1 MLGFTS
7 FYPTYKLERAYLFH
21 RKWPDNMA
29 RNYPFL
35 IKTLGVW
42 LLFLVVVY
50 LGQGNKGVSF
60 VLFLTFVAVL
70 SMILHILYFELS
82 FLLREKRYR
91 PKIYESVILGLL
103 IGIGIVIKNGRGLHG
118 ESGFGFI
125 MFSPLVVIFFV
136 IAGFPIAILYIRRN
150 ISLFKKRTN
159 VE

>member
-1 MLGFTS
+1 
-7 FYPTYKLERAYLFH
+7 
-21 RKWPDNMA
+21 MA

-50 LGQGNKGVSF
+50 LGQGNKGVYF
-60 VLFLTFVAVL
+60 VLFLTVVAVL

-82 FLLREKRYR
+82 FLLRGKRYQ

-103 IGIGIVIKNGRGLHG
+103 IGIGIVIKSGRGLHG

-136 IAGFPIAILYIRRN
+136 IAGFPIAILYIRRD